1 MKQLFVIFL
10 ILSFG
15 ASAQLVT
22 TNMTP
27 GNLVQ
32 NVLAGTGVT
41 ISNVNYTGSSQS
53 LGYFNGTNTNIG
65 LDEGV
70 LLTTGTINNNG
81 NGPHGPN
88 NSPSSGVDL
97 NGAGYNKLNTLLG
110 GGSSTF
116 DATILEFDFV
126 PFSDTVKFNYV
137 FASEEYPEFVGSDFN
152 DVFAFFISGPGIPG
166 GEKNMAIIPGTTS
179 PVAINNVNNGPANVG
194 PCTSCASYIN
204 NGDGN
209 SAPFNSSSFYVQY
222 DGFTTPLQ
230 AVSDVECG
238 ETYHLIMAIADVGD
252 GQWDSGIFLEGGS
265 LTSETP
271 VTVDYEISQ
280 EAFGQPNIMAEG
292 CVDATVTITR
302 SGPDVVNPLTI
313 PIVLSGTATEG
324 VDFSNV
330 PNSVS
335 FAANQ
340 TVQTFTFSALQD
352 GLVEGQESI
361 TLDFQILDPCGNLS
375 VQTVNLFINDL
386 EDVEVQV
393 NDVDVV
399 CPGDLV
405 QLTASPSG
413 GGGTYTY
420 LWSNGATTE
429 SIIVS
434 PTTTTTYTVEVT
446 DDCLNQTAVGAGQ
459 VVVPV
464 YEPLDILVTDPIVEQ
479 CPFVPFTLT
488 AELSGGAGGYQF
500 EWFDDQGNGIL
511 GTSESINVA
520 PSVTTLYSVIV
531 TDQCDNVI
539 IGNTTITIL
548 SPPLTLEVPAFP
560 VVCPNTELELSVSA
574 SGGFGD
580 YYYFWPHSGETTQ
593 NVMVSPLVTTTY
605 EVIVSDDCQTFTV
618 SGFNT
623 IEVVQPNADFII
635 SSQTLFEDLPITF
648 QNLTTGA
655 VSYVWDFGQ
664 GAGSSDVHPNHVY
677 DQPGTYQ
684 VQLIATNEIGCMD
697 SITKPITIL
706 PEFYLYIPNTFTPD
720 GNRFNTYFEVSAIN
734 VVEFEI
740 MIFNRWG
747 EIIYESNDVDFQ
759 WDGFDENGLPAPD
772 GTYVWKIFYRSIND
786 DEETIKG
793 HVNVLR

>member
-1 MKQLFVIFL
+1 MKHLFVIFL
-10 ILSFG
+10 LFSFG
-15 ASAQLVT
+15 VSAQLVT
-22 TNMTP
+22 SNMTP

-53 LGYFNGTNTNIG
+53 LGYFDGSNTNIG

-70 LLTTGTINNNG
+70 ILTTGTINNNG

-88 NSPSSGVDL
+88 NSAGSGVDL
-97 NGAGYNKLNTLLG
+97 NGAGYNRLNNLLDG
-110 GGSSTF
+110 GSTF

-152 DVFAFFISGPGIPG
+152 DIFAFFISGPGIV
-166 GEKNMAIIPGTTS
+166 GEKNMAIVPGTNAA
-179 PVAINNVNNGPANVG
+179 VAINNVNNGPANIG
-194 PCTSCASYIN
+194 PCTNCPSYIN

-209 SAPFNSSSFYVQY
+209 SAPYNSSNFYVQY
-222 DGFTTPLQ
+222 DGFTIPLQ
-230 AVSDVECG
+230 AISDVQCG
-238 ETYHLIMAIADVGD
+238 ETYHLIMAVADVGD

-271 VTVDYEISQ
+271 VTVSYELSQ
-280 EAFGQPNIMAEG
+280 LAFNQPNVMAEG
-292 CVDATVTITR
+292 CVDATVTVTR
-302 SGPDVVNPLTI
+302 TGPDIVNPLNI
-313 PIVLSGTATEG
+313 PINVSGSAIEG
-324 VDFSNV
+324 VDYSNV
-330 PNSVS
+330 PASVT

-340 TVQTFTFSALQD
+340 TTQSFTISAFQD
-352 GLVEGQESI
+352 GVAEGQESI
-361 TLDFQILDPCGNLS
+361 VLDFQILDPCQNLS
-375 VQTVNLFINDL
+375 VQTVNLLINDL
-386 EDVEVQV
+386 EDVEVV
-393 NDVDVV
+393 VDDVEVV

-405 QLTASPSG
+405 QLTASATG

-434 PTTTTTYTVEVT
+434 PTTTTTYTVQAT
-446 DDCLNQTAVGAGQ
+446 DDCLNQTATGTGQ

-464 YEPLDILVTDPIVEQ
+464 YDPLDILVTDPIVEQ

-488 AELSGGAGGYQF
+488 AELSGGAGGYQY
-500 EWFDDQGNGIL
+500 EWFDDQGSGFL
-511 GTSESINVA
+511 GFSESIEVA
-520 PSVTTLYSVIV
+520 PNTTTQYSVIV
-531 TDQCDNVI
+531 TDQCDNVV
-539 IGNTTITIL
+539 IGVTSITIL
-548 SPPLTLEVPAFP
+548 SPPLTLEVPDFP
-560 VVCPNTELELSVSA
+560 VVCPDTEVELSVSA
-574 SGGFGD
+574 QGGFGN

-593 NVMVSPLVTTTY
+593 NVFVSPLSTTTY
-605 EVIVSDDCQTFTV
+605 EVVVSDDCQTFTV
-618 SGFNT
+618 SAFNT
-623 IEVVQPNADFII
+623 IEVVQPNANFII
-635 SSQTLFEDLPITF
+635 SSQTLYEDLPITF

-664 GAGSSDVHPNHVY
+664 GSGSSDVHPNHVY
-677 DQPGTYQ
+677 DEPGTYQ
-684 VQLIATNEIGCMD
+684 VQLIATNEIGCID
-697 SITKPITIL
+697 SITKPIVIL

-740 MIFNRWG
+740 KIFNRWG
-747 EIIYESNDVDFQ
+747 ENIFESKDVDFQ
-759 WDGFDENGLPAPD
+759 WDGFDENGLPVPD

-786 DEETIKG
+786 DEETITG